1 MPRPPRRP
9 EGPKTPPP
17 EPAPGRVAVARIRR
31 PWGTDGSLAV
41 TPFASPPERLS
52 PGARVFV
59 GGKPTVIRSAHP
71 SGSAV
76 VIRVESIRTMNA
88 AEPLRDTLVEVAAE
102 DLPPPPDGAYYHYQ
116 LVDALVR
123 SVEGE
128 EIGTVTSVLETGS
141 NDVYIV
147 QPPGD
152 CKPVLIPATADVVR
166 DINIQ
171 ARLITVDLPDGL
183 L

>member
-1 MPRPPRRP
+1 MPRPPQRP
-9 EGPKTPPP
+9 EGPKAPLP

-76 VIRVESIRTMNA
+76 VIRVESVRTVNA

-102 DLPPPPDGAYYHYQ
+102 DLPPPPDGAHYHYQ
-116 LVDALVR
+116 LVDARVR
-123 SVEGE
+123 SVEGD
-128 EIGTVTSVLETGS
+128 EIGTVTSILETGS

-147 QPPGD
+147 QPPGGG
-152 CKPVLIPATADVVR
+152 KPILIPAITGVVR
-166 DINIQ
+166 EIDIE
-171 ARLITVDLPDGL
+171 ARLITVDLPPGL